1 MAVSLGADV
10 LSQYRRF
17 SLYNSPYVA
26 HEQGHAI
33 DLYPDA
39 GLGPATDGE
48 PSIAPSPVA
57 GEVLDTRTVRAPPK
71 SHAEA
76 DDHLLLVDTGEHVAR
91 VLHVEPTVSPGD
103 SIAVGDPLGRLVRA
117 GFFAPWVDN
126 HVHLEFRSPDA
137 NSYRASGS
145 LPLAVEC
152 PIVGLDWDGTGR
164 VVETGDTYAV
174 LDAPSHPDPGE
185 RFVGI
190 AADDGGVLDGGL
202 IHYTG
207 GGALATDGDRE
218 RDGAV
223 SLLGRAVGHA
233 SGRDVAWESLDVLAN
248 GERITGLSL
257 FCGREADFGAKLV
270 CPDTEF
276 ACGERVTVE
285 LHPSD
290 DPIRL
295 G

>member
-26 HEQGHAI
+26 HEQGRAI

-57 GEVLDTRTVRAPPK
+57 GEVLETRTVRAPPK

-91 VLHVEPTVSPGD
+91 VLHVEPTVSPGE
-103 SIAVGDPLGRLVRA
+103 SITVGDPLGRLVRA

-126 HVHLEFRSPDA
+126 HVHLEFRPPDA
-137 NSYRASGS
+137 NPYRASGS
-145 LPLAVEC
+145 LPLAVDV
-152 PIVGLDWDGTGR
+152 PIAGLDWDGVGT
-164 VVETGDTYAV
+164 VVESGDTYAV
-174 LDAPSHPDPGE
+174 LDSPSHPDPGE
-185 RFVGI
+185 GFVGI
-190 AADDGGVLDGGL
+190 AADDGAVVDGGL
-202 IHYTG
+202 VHYTG
-207 GGALATDGDRE
+207 GGALATDDRK
-218 RDGAV
+218 RDGPV

-233 SGRDVAWESLDVLAN
+233 SGRDVAWKPLDVLAN

-257 FCGREADFGAKLV
+257 FCGREAEFGAKLV

-276 ACGERVTVE
+276 DRGEHVTVE
-285 LHPSD
+285 LRPSD
-290 DPIRL
+290 NPIRL

>member
-1 MAVSLGADV
+1 MAVSLGIDV

-26 HEQGHAI
+26 HEHGRAI
-33 DLYPDA
+33 DLYPDS

-57 GEVLDTRTVRAPPK
+57 GRVLDTRTVRAPPK

-76 DDHLLLVDTGEHVAR
+76 DDHLVLVDTGEHVAR
-91 VLHVEPTVSPGD
+91 VLHVEPTVSAGD

-126 HVHLEFRSPDA
+126 HVHLEFRPPEA
-137 NSYRASGS
+137 NPYRASGS
-145 LPLAVEC
+145 LPLVVDV
-152 PIVGLDWDGTGR
+152 PIAGLDWDGTGT

-174 LDAPSHPDPGE
+174 LDSPFHPDPGE

-190 AADDGGVLDGGL
+190 AADEGSVLDGGL
-202 IHYTG
+202 VHYAS
-207 GGALATDGDRE
+207 GGALATDDDRKN
-218 RDGAV
+218 DGPV
-223 SLLGRAVGHA
+223 SLLGRVVGHT
-233 SGRDVAWESLDVLAN
+233 SGRDVAWEPLDVLAN

-276 ACGERVTVE
+276 AHGEHVTIE
-285 LHPSD
+285 LRPSD
-290 DPIRL
+290 EPVRL